1 MSCDKCHKLDIY
13 EKNVEGESRKLNS
26 LGRVGEIFM
35 RSITCIVKLVSGP
48 SPPLTK
54 TEYERNPHKMPDTSS
69 CFRMCKKLNG
79 TIKWMQM
86 PKFMFYSFS
95 PVLEQSKASS
105 ASPNPLHYLQA
116 VQSCFL
122 KIFPSPSFLSF
133 PLSCVRPRCI
143 LAVCSNVYTF
153 IFDTNKQTNE
163 KCISM
168 ITSKLSRHLLHVSEA
183 LDFYSGGAQN

>member
-1 MSCDKCHKLDIY
+1 
-13 EKNVEGESRKLNS
+13 
-26 LGRVGEIFM
+26 
-35 RSITCIVKLVSGP
+35 
-48 SPPLTK
+48 
-54 TEYERNPHKMPDTSS
+54 
-69 CFRMCKKLNG
+69 
-79 TIKWMQM
+79 M
-86 PKFMFYSFS
+86 PKFMFYSCS

-183 LDFYSGGAQN
+183 LDFYSGGAQNQKNVNPGNVNQQEERMRHIFSHRSSVSEFHLALRLSRSELTIPFPKAVSVFGFSSFSFIVLRPASHV